1 MKTDFHRL
9 FQYTAWAD
17 QRTLSALQEAPAAQ
31 AEALPLLA
39 HLFAAEH
46 VWLSRLRHEEPRHA
60 VWPALD
66 LDQCAALAAE
76 NEAGYIAF
84 VGQLQE
90 EQLATSVQYRNSQRQ
105 EFVTSVHDIL
115 MQVLLHGPYHRGQIA
130 KIIGQTGGQ
139 SINTDFITFAR
150 ETDYRS

>member
-17 QRTLSALQEAPAAQ
+17 RRTLTALRDSPAAQ

-46 VWLSRLRHEEPRHA
+46 VWLSRLRHEEPLHA
-60 VWPALD
+60 VWPTLN
-66 LDQCAALAAE
+66 LDQCVTLAAE

-84 VGQLQE
+84 VGQFQE
-90 EQLATSVQYRNSQRQ
+90 EQLATMIKYRNSQGQ

-115 MQVLLHGPYHRGQIA
+115 TQVLLHGPYHRGQIA

-150 ETDYRS
+150 ETDNRS

>member
-1 MKTDFHRL
+1 VKTDFHRL